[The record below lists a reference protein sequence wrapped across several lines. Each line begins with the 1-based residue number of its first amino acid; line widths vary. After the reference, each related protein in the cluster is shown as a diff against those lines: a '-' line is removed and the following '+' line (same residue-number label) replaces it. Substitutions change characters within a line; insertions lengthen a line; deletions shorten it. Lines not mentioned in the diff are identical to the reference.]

1 MTEFLAIKPIG
12 ERKMTKREISFWLIV
27 DYRSKEVRV
36 RKTKPK
42 SKRKYRYGGESPGY
56 GIGEIPIHVD
66 LTLEV
71 PEDEI
76 YLKAD
81 VKLTETSVA
90 NVFMKELLDTS
101 GEDNG

>member
-1 MTEFLAIKPIG
+1 M
-12 ERKMTKREISFWLIV
+12 
-27 DYRSKEVRV
+27 

-42 SKRKYRYGGESPGY
+42 PKRKLAYGETFGY
-56 GIGEIPIHVD
+56 EIGEIPIHVD

-81 VKLTETSVA
+81 VVLSETSVA
-90 NVFMKELLDTS
+90 KVFMKELLDTS